1 MTYPPKI
8 EMQRGQFKM
17 SHPKLTIAD
26 LQRDH
31 NVSRS
36 TIYRRIKDGTLT
48 AYRLGPRVI
57 RFDAAEVAA
66 AFQK

>member
-1 MTYPPKI
+1 
-8 EMQRGQFKM
+8 MQRGQFIM

-26 LQRDH
+26 LMRDH

-36 TIYRRIKDGTLT
+36 TIYRRINDGTLK

-57 RFDAAEVAA
+57 RFDATEVAA

>member
-1 MTYPPKI
+1 MT
-8 EMQRGQFKM
+8 
-17 SHPKLTIAD
+17 HPKLTIAD
-26 LQRDH
+26 LERDH

-48 AYRLGPRVI
+48 PHRLGPRII

-66 AFQK
+66 AFKK

>member
-1 MTYPPKI
+1 
-8 EMQRGQFKM
+8 M
-17 SHPKLTIAD
+17 SHPELTIAD
-26 LQRDH
+26 VAKLY

-48 AYRLGPRVI
+48 AYKLGSRTI

-66 AFQK
+66 DFRK

>member
-1 MTYPPKI
+1 MN
-8 EMQRGQFKM
+8 Q
-17 SHPKLTIAD
+17 PKLTIAD
-26 LQRDH
+26 LERDH

-48 AYRLGPRVI
+48 AYRFGPRII

-66 AFQK
+66 AFRK